1 MGKVKSHLESIL
13 EASYYN
19 LEYAP
24 SPTYHEAY
32 DVIMRYSSHLD
43 GESRQWCEDL
53 YQKRCI
59 ADRHSHD

>member
-1 MGKVKSHLESIL
+1 MSRIKCHLESIL

-24 SPTYHEAY
+24 APTYQEAY
-32 DVIMRYSSHLD
+32 DTIMRYSTYLD
-43 GESRQWCEDL
+43 ESSRQWCEDL
-53 YQKRCI
+53 YRKRCI